1 MGPYQKF
8 SEKREYADYMNKIIV
23 ERTKSFQ
30 RVALEEGG
38 LSFALP
44 FMVTFMGFR

>member
-1 MGPYQKF
+1 MYQKLA
-8 SEKREYADYMNKIIV
+8 EKREYADYIKKRIV
-23 ERTKSFQ
+23 ERTESFQ
-30 RVALEEGG
+30 RVALTEDG